1 MKYEKVFEEVKK
13 ITQYAI
19 WGKVPNDK
27 KGMRC
32 LTFGFDD
39 SLNFLGEDIQQFYN
53 VIDSIWQDK
62 AVFYLARK
70 DIEHFI
76 LTILDEIHT
85 KGDDATKNNSS
96 LKNHWQELL
105 SRKMTTFHVV
115 FPIYGVIVPAI
126 TKIGQFTAYNFEDY
140 KKFFTENSFESENHL
155 QSHFD
160 KKEKANYL
168 TLEVEA
174 KSPDRAIEL
183 ARKDFELFECIAN
196 FWLMDHPHYD
206 VGIFRYVEWNEK
218 NGYVFND
225 EQIIETFESKG
236 AFQPVPIDF
245 LIKIHN
251 ADKFWDMVTRYLQGK
266 TTEIEN
272 GVINAVRWVGMANSN
287 DSYVT
292 RYVQYIFALE
302 ALLAYKSK
310 EEIITPS
317 IAYRLS
323 EWAAFII
330 GETAKTTGMDKKDFR
345 KKIFYD
351 VKSLYS
357 NRSKIVH
364 GTDRKMN
371 KDDVNKAR
379 NLIYNL
385 IISFMYNEEILK
397 FKNTKELAQ
406 WIENLKF
413 ES

>member
-1 MKYEKVFEEVKK
+1 MKYEKVFEEVNK
-13 ITQYAI
+13 ISQYAI

-27 KGMRC
+27 RGMRC

-53 VIDSIWQDK
+53 VIDSVWQDK
-62 AVFYLARK
+62 AMFYLARK

-76 LTILDEIHT
+76 VEVLDAIHT
-85 KGDDATKNNSS
+85 NGEDATRDDNR
-96 LKNHWQELL
+96 LKNHWYELL
-105 SRKMTTFHVV
+105 NRKMTTFHVV
-115 FPIYGVIVPAI
+115 FPIYGVIVPEI

-160 KKEKANYL
+160 KKEKSNYL

-183 ARKDFELFECIAN
+183 ARKDFELFECIAK
-196 FWLMDHPHYD
+196 FWLMDSPLFD
-206 VGIFRYVEWNEK
+206 VGIFYYNEWTIK
-218 NGYVFND
+218 NGYAFNK
-225 EQIIETFESKG
+225 EQLSGKFESKG
-236 AFQPVPIDF
+236 AFQPIPINF
-245 LIKIHN
+245 LIHIPN
-251 ADKFWDMVTRYLQGK
+251 SDKFWDIVTRYLQGK
-266 TTEIEN
+266 TTEMEN

-287 DSYVT
+287 DSDVT

-302 ALLAYKSK
+302 ALLAYKPK
-310 EEIITPS
+310 EEIVTPS

-330 GETAKTTGMDKKDFR
+330 GETSKTTGMDKKDFR

-357 NRSKIVH
+357 SRSQIVH

>member
-1 MKYEKVFEEVKK
+1 M
-13 ITQYAI
+13 
-19 WGKVPNDK
+19 
-27 KGMRC
+27 
-32 LTFGFDD
+32 
-39 SLNFLGEDIQQFYN
+39 
-53 VIDSIWQDK
+53 
-62 AVFYLARK
+62 FYLARK

-76 LTILDEIHT
+76 VEVLDAIHT
-85 KGDDATKNNSS
+85 NGEDATRNDNR

-105 SRKMTTFHVV
+105 NRKMTTFHVV
-115 FPIYGVIVPAI
+115 FPVYGVIVSEI
-126 TKIGQFTAYNFEDY
+126 TKIGQFTAYNYEDY

-155 QSHFD
+155 QSHFEKND
-160 KKEKANYL
+160 KANYL

-183 ARKDFELFECIAN
+183 ARKDFELFECIAK
-196 FWLMDHPHYD
+196 FWLMDSPLFD
-206 VGIFRYVEWNEK
+206 VGIFHYNEWIIK
-218 NGYVFND
+218 NGYAFNK
-225 EQIIETFESKG
+225 EKLAGNFESKG
-236 AFQPVPIDF
+236 SFQPVPIDF
-245 LIKIHN
+245 LIRIRN

-272 GVINAVRWVGMANSN
+272 GVINAVRWVGIANSN
-287 DSYVT
+287 DSDVT

-302 ALLAYKSK
+302 ALLAYKPK

-330 GETAKTTGMDKKDFR
+330 GETAQTTRMDKKDFR
-345 KKIFYD
+345 KKIFHD
-351 VKSLYS
+351 VKSFYS
-357 NRSKIVH
+357 SRSQIVH
-364 GTDRKMN
+364 GNDHKIN
-371 KDDVNKAR
+371 KADLNKAR

-385 IISFMYNEEILK
+385 IISVMYNEEILK

>member
-13 ITQYAI
+13 ISPYAI

-27 KGMRC
+27 KRMRC

-53 VIDSIWQDK
+53 LIDSVWQDK
-62 AVFYLARK
+62 AVFYLSRK

-76 LTILDEIHT
+76 VEILVAIHT
-85 KGDDATKNNSS
+85 NGEDATRNDNR
-96 LKNHWQELL
+96 LKNHWYELL
-105 SRKMTTFHVV
+105 NRKMTIFHVV
-115 FPIYGVIVPAI
+115 FPIYGVIVPESI
-126 TKIGQFTAYNFEDY
+126 TIGPFTAYNFEDY
-140 KKFFTENSFESENHL
+140 KKFFTENSFESENSLHL
-155 QSHFD
+155 HFEKND
-160 KKEKANYL
+160 KTNYL

-183 ARKDFELFECIAN
+183 ARKDFELFECIAQ

-236 AFQPVPIDF
+236 AFQQIPINF
-245 LIKIHN
+245 LIKIRN
-251 ADKFWDMVTRYLQGK
+251 ADKFWDMVTHYLQGK

-287 DSYVT
+287 DSDVT

-302 ALLAYKSK
+302 ALLAYKPK

-385 IISFMYNEEILK
+385 ILSFMYNEEILK

-413 ES
+413 KS